1 MPATLLD
8 LPDGVHRDV
17 LPRIYHERHLGVV
30 SKTVLDLVER
40 SPAHYRAWIDRKL
53 DDEET
58 PALLFGQA
66 FHCALL
72 EPERFEEEYAV
83 EPEFGDI
90 RKTDETSKDD
100 AKANKTRRDEWRE
113 EHIDSALI
121 AADDA
126 TAIAGMVA
134 SIRRHPLASKMIRD
148 GVSELTLKW
157 TDPETGL
164 TCKSRL
170 DYYVESLGMIV
181 DAKSTIDARYQPFMR
196 QMIKHR
202 YEVQDALYRNASIT
216 LGLPV
221 QYFVFMAVEKTFPF
235 NVATYTLDEAGIAS
249 GYSKTTTALRELAH
263 CMKTDTWPGYEVS
276 LQQISWPT
284 WAA

>member
-1 MPATLLD
+1 MVKSLLD

-17 LPRIYHERHLGVV
+17 LPRLYHARHLGVV

-40 SPAHYRAWIDRKL
+40 SPAHYKAWL
-53 DDEET
+53 DELLEDEET

-72 EPERFEEEYAV
+72 EPERFEDEYAV
-83 EPEFGDI
+83 EPDFGDL
-90 RKTDETSKDD
+90 RKTDETSKED

-113 EHIDSALI
+113 QHIDSTLI
-121 AADDA
+121 SAADA
-126 TAIAGMVA
+126 ESIRGMVD
-134 SIRRHPLASKMIRD
+134 SIRRHRLASRMIRD

-157 TDPETGL
+157 TDAETGL

-181 DAKSTIDARYQPFMR
+181 DAKSTIDARWDPFRR

-202 YEVQDALYRNASIT
+202 YEVQDALYRSAALT
-216 LGLPV
+216 LGLTV
-221 QYFVFMAVEKTFPF
+221 QHFVFMAVEKSYPYA
-235 NVATYTLDEAGIAS
+235 VATYTLDEAGVAS
-249 GYSKTTTALRELAH
+249 GYSKARAAIDQLAF
-263 CMKTDTWPGYEVS
+263 CVKTNTWPGYEVGI
-276 LQQISWPT
+276 QTIDWPT

>member
-1 MPATLLD
+1 MVASLLE

-17 LPRIYHERHLGVV
+17 LPRIYHQRHLGVV

-40 SPAHYRAWIDRKL
+40 SPAHYRAWLDRQL
-53 DDEET
+53 DNEET
-58 PALLFGQA
+58 PALFFGQA

-72 EPERFEEEYAV
+72 EPERYEEEYAV
-83 EPEFGDI
+83 EPEWGDL
-90 RKTDETSKDD
+90 RKTDDTSKED

-113 EHIDSALI
+113 EHIDATLI
-121 AADDA
+121 SNEDA
-126 TAIAGMVA
+126 SAIAGMVA

-157 TDPETGL
+157 KDPETGL

-181 DAKSTIDARYQPFMR
+181 DAKSTLDARYRPFMQ
-196 QMIKHR
+196 QMVKHR
-202 YEVQDALYRNASIT
+202 YEVQDALYRNAALT

-221 QYFVFMAVEKTFPF
+221 QHFVFMAVEKSFPF
-235 NVATYTLDEAGIAS
+235 NVATYSLDEAGIGS
-249 GYSKTTTALRELAH
+249 GYSKATAAMRELAH
-263 CMKTDTWPGYEVS
+263 CVATDTWPGYEVGI
-276 LQQISWPT
+276 QQISWPN